1 MPLHMRIAP
10 WKALQ
15 TSRTDHPAS
24 KGTRPLPINKK
35 GFYRAKGLSY
45 RFSDPEARIRYRR
58 AMRWI
63 EPRPGLAVRDIGCKF
78 GYLRQWLRQIADP
91 LDYVGVDI
99 DEATL
104 RRIPDYDPREFI
116 CHDVNDG
123 LPFDDSSVDYH
134 VCLEIMEHLESPTRF
149 LQEVRRT
156 MRPGGRLILSVPNPY
171 CWMEWY
177 CNWRRR
183 PDSQGHIASFTYGNL
198 DALLRFAGLRLYDR
212 QGTFTRIPLMRR
224 LTGKS
229 KAVPAGA
236 FFLTRSY
243 LFLIGDAHDDQPSL
257 LAGRRSA

>member
-1 MPLHMRIAP
+1 VQTLRTGADNESADQGDLPMPV
-10 WKALQ
+10 
-15 TSRTDHPAS
+15 S
-24 KGTRPLPINKK
+24 KRE
-35 GFYRAKGLSY
+35 FYHAKGSAY
-45 RFSDPEARIRYRR
+45 RLYDPEARIRYER
-58 AMRWI
+58 AVRWI

-78 GYLRQWLRQIADP
+78 GYLRQRLRQIVEP

-104 RRIPDYDPREFI
+104 RRIPDYDPREFL

-123 LPFDDSSVDYH
+123 LPFDDGSVDYY

-171 CWMEWY
+171 CWMEIY

-183 PDSQGHIASFTYGNL
+183 PDSQGHIASFTHGNL
-198 DALLRFAGLRLYDR
+198 DALLRFAGLRLHDR
-212 QGTFTRIPLMRR
+212 QGTFTRIPLLRR

-229 KAVPAGA
+229 KAVPADA
-236 FFLTRSY
+236 FFLTRSH
-243 LFLIGDAHDDQPSL
+243 LFLIGNADDDQRSVSP
-257 LAGRRSA
+257 ARRSA